1 MGNFGLKKVLQVS
14 YKYLLFYSYIVLL
27 GFQIHDNLW
36 LFEGKKNKHSKTVK
50 HVTDPESLSA
60 MVLILV
66 GISEIVA
73 AYA

>member
-36 LFEGKKNKHSKTVK
+36 LFEGKKNRHSKTVK
-50 HVTDPESLSA
+50 HVTDPESLSD
-60 MVLILV
+60 MVLILD
-66 GISEIVA
+66 GILEIVA
-73 AYA
+73 NE